1 MVIKS
6 NLASVIERQKAF
18 GVYKPEEFIQ
28 NPYNTAY
35 WSGHLI
41 EELCEFL
48 EAPLNDELSEAADVI
63 IFLQNLSAYLY
74 PDETLLIKLR
84 DYSVNGDQPPFA
96 EEIILAVRQYLPN
109 RKSWK
114 KYSGITWENFQ
125 NLVRLVLEVISQ
137 NYFYYDIEKAYEA
150 KQKYNE
156 SREDWDRSK
165 AFANNS

>member
-6 NLASVIERQKAF
+6 NLASVVERQKAF

-41 EELCEFL
+41 EEICEFL
-48 EAPLNDELSEAADVI
+48 EAPLDKELFEAADVI

-74 PDETLLIKLR
+74 PDKTLTINLIGYTKVY
-84 DYSVNGDQPPFA
+84 DIYA
-96 EEIILAVRQYLPN
+96 EELILAVRQYLPN

-114 KYSGITWENFQ
+114 TYSEITWENYQ
-125 NLVRLVLEVISQ
+125 NLVSLLLTAIRQ
-137 NYFYYDIEKAYEA
+137 NYTSIQIEKAYIA
-150 KQKYNE
+150 KQRYNE
-156 SREDWDRSK
+156 SRGDWDRGPK
-165 AFANNS
+165 P